1 MSEAMPM
8 ETSLRREAEEGTA
21 GKAPL
26 EQIVRRLEEEIVL
39 GRLRPRERLVEEEL
53 AKRFDAKRH
62 VIRAALAELET
73 LGIVVRQPN
82 RGAAVR
88 DFTAEEVEQIYDVRL
103 VLERHAAQII
113 PLPADPSLL
122 AELKAI
128 QARHGKAVDERD
140 LCSVFRANL
149 EFHRVLFGACGNPYL
164 AEQINQLAARAHA
177 IRFHAITDDAL
188 LDRARR
194 EHGRMIECLE
204 RAEREKLVEIVGE
217 HIKPSKDAYLRL
229 AGTRWPGH

>member
-1 MSEAMPM
+1 MPM
-8 ETSLRREAEEGTA
+8 ETSLCRETDDIPVGT
-21 GKAPL
+21 APL

-53 AKRFDAKRH
+53 VKRFDAKRH
-62 VIRAALAELET
+62 VVRGALVELET

-113 PLPADPSLL
+113 PLPADPALL
-122 AELKAI
+122 ARLKEI
-128 QARHGKAVDERD
+128 QARHGKAVDGGD
-140 LCSVFRANL
+140 LRTVFRANL
-149 EFHRVLFGACGNPYL
+149 AFHRTLFGACGNPYL
-164 AEQINQLAARAHA
+164 VEQINQLAARAHA

-188 LDRARR
+188 LDRARL
-194 EHGRMIECLE
+194 EHGRMIDYLE
-204 RAEREKLVEIVGE
+204 RGERGELVELVGE
-217 HIKPSKDAYLRL
+217 HIKPSKQAYLKF
-229 AGTRWPGH
+229 ASTRWAETPR

>member
-1 MSEAMPM
+1 MPM
-8 ETSLRREAEEGTA
+8 ETSLRWEAEEGTA

-39 GRLRPRERLVEEEL
+39 GRLHPRERLVEEEL

-62 VIRAALAELET
+62 VIRTALAELET

-113 PLPADPSLL
+113 PLPADPALL
-122 AELKAI
+122 AQLKAI

-140 LCSVFRANL
+140 LCLVFRANL
-149 EFHRVLFGACGNPYL
+149 EFHRVLFGACGNAYL
-164 AEQINQLAARAHA
+164 AEQIDQLAARAHA

-204 RAEREKLVEIVGE
+204 MAEREKLVEIVGE
-217 HIKPSKDAYLRL
+217 HIKPSKDAYLKL
-229 AGTRWPGH
+229 AGTRWA